1 VASVSPSV
9 LDPTRI
15 AAVRA
20 SGLLDTGPEEAF
32 DRLTALALR
41 LIGAPV
47 AFITLVDADRSFW
60 KSAAGVAS
68 AGPREDRL
76 ERSFSR
82 HVLAADRT
90 VMVADTAAPGA
101 PGPVPDIDGSPV
113 GAWMGAPVRDSDD
126 LALGAFMVA
135 DPRPRDWSP
144 QEISALEALA
154 GTAGGEIEL
163 RRSLRETR
171 DALLALDRLQQ
182 ASAALL
188 GALSHDE
195 IADVA
200 LAEAV
205 AVLGAR
211 AVSIG
216 ILDEGGTKFV
226 ARRSLGFPDSLRGYL
241 DRLDLRDSLLSA
253 EAARTRRPV
262 WAAGEAWRRAFP
274 DSAAIAG
281 SMGTEAAALPLA
293 AGDRLL
299 GILGL
304 VFDAPRPRTAM
315 ERMMASALASHCA
328 QAMERGRLY
337 DREHRTAE
345 VLQRSLLPGRLPAVP
360 ELEIAARYIP
370 SGAGSRVGGDF
381 FDLFPVAVDEWCAVV
396 GDVCGKG
403 PEAAAVTAQ
412 ARHVV
417 RAHARIGLGPAGVL
431 SRLNEALIEDGRS
444 FLTAVCMRFRADAE
458 SVEGRLALGG
468 HPPPLVARAA
478 GAVESVG
485 TPGTLV
491 GVLER
496 MRLREVHF
504 TLDPGDAMVLYTDG
518 VTEARRRGEQFG
530 GAGLAAVLHD
540 SRGLDADAIAT
551 RIERAVRAHAG
562 AEVTDDVAL
571 LVLRRLK

>member
-1 VASVSPSV
+1 MTSVSPSV

-47 AFITLVDADRSFW
+47 AFITLVDADRSYW
-60 KSAAGVAS
+60 KSAAGLAS
-68 AGPREDRL
+68 TGPREDRL

-90 VMVADTAAPGA
+90 VVVADTTAPGS
-101 PGPVPDIDGSPV
+101 PGPVPELDGTPA

-126 LALGAFMVA
+126 LALGAFLVA
-135 DPRPRDWSP
+135 DPVAHDWSP
-144 QEISALEALA
+144 HEVAALEALA
-154 GTAGGEIEL
+154 GAAGGEVEL

-188 GALSHDE
+188 GALSYDE

-205 AVLGAR
+205 EVLGAR
-211 AVSIG
+211 AVNIA
-216 ILDEGGTKFV
+216 ILDEGGRRFV
-226 ARRSLGFPDSLRGYL
+226 ARRSVGFPDPVRERL
-241 DRLDLRDSLLSA
+241 DRLDLRESVLSA

-262 WAAGEAWRRAFP
+262 WAAGEAWARMFP
-274 DSAAIAG
+274 DSVAIAG
-281 SMGTEAAALPLA
+281 HMGGEAAALPLV
-293 AGDRLL
+293 AGERLL

-304 VFDAPRPRTAM
+304 VFDAPRRRTPI
-315 ERMMASALASHCA
+315 ERTMASALASHCA

-370 SGAGSRVGGDF
+370 SGEGSRVGGDF
-381 FDLFPVAVDEWCAVV
+381 FDLFPVAAGEWCAVV

-412 ARHVV
+412 ARHVI
-417 RAHARIGLGPAGVL
+417 RAQARIGLGPADVL

-458 SVEGRLALGG
+458 GVEGRLALGG
-468 HPPPLVARAA
+468 HPPPLALRAA
-478 GAVESVG
+478 GPVEPVG

-491 GVLER
+491 GVIDR
-496 MRLREVHF
+496 MRLREVHLA
-504 TLDPGDAMVLYTDG
+504 LDPGDAMVLFTDG

-530 GAGLAAVLHD
+530 SDGLAAVLD
-540 SRGLDADAIAT
+540 DARGLDAEAIAT
-551 RIERAVRAHAG
+551 RIERAVRDHAG
-562 AEVTDDVAL
+562 VEAVDDVAL